1 MKKNQFIIFGLAT
14 ILITSC
20 AMVTNMI
27 PEDKLPGPLK
37 SVIVDLKKQQA
48 LVEKKYTAAT
58 TLMIDAYGDLAES
71 VGLKKQ
77 AAQLKGEA
85 NALRASTSG
94 IEEARKAIK
103 RTESLRAEVMK
114 AISAADTKTIQS
126 QSALQSGF
134 RKRNESY
141 QLRVKLFGDALL
153 QIGDATLKFKSASP
167 VEKALLTTRLDP
179 FYFMVRD
186 YKKFKQAEQQFD
198 VNLAETRKRIPIPE
212 LPKLVEATPKLDL
225 QF

>member
-1 MKKNQFIIFGLAT
+1 MKLKYFIKTSLAALT
-14 ILITSC
+14 LASC
-20 AMVTNMI
+20 AVVTNMI

-37 SVIVDLKKQQA
+37 AVVVDLKKQQA
-48 LVEKKYTAAT
+48 IVEKKYTSAT

-85 NALRASTSG
+85 NALRAGSG
-94 IEEARKAIK
+94 GLEEARKAIK
-103 RTESLRAEVMK
+103 RTDALRAEVMK
-114 AISAADTKTIQS
+114 AVAAADGKTIQS

-141 QLRVKLFGDALL
+141 QLRNRLLGDALL
-153 QIGDATLKFKSASP
+153 QIAEATRRFEKAAP
-167 VEKALLTTRLDP
+167 MEKALLTTRLDP

-186 YKKFKQAEQQFD
+186 HKRFKQAEQQFET
-198 VNLAETRKRIPIPE
+198 NLAETRKRVPIPQ
-212 LPKLVEATPKLDL
+212 LPKVVEPTPKLGL